1 MVVNRNAQPHPI
13 REHRLMRRLTLIAFF
28 LVASGLAAPALQAQ
42 FIGAPTHDDFRDTTI
57 LRPPAGSK
65 VAIIVFEDLGCPACA
80 RAHPLESQAAEQ
92 FHVPLLRH
100 DFPLPQHIW
109 TFEGAVYARYLQ
121 DKVSPKLA
129 EEFRSDVFR
138 AQAAIASKDDLH
150 QFAQRWLQRHGQKL
164 PFVVDPTGALAAK
177 VQADFDLGRRLNVT
191 HTPTIVVVTKNNY
204 QVVCGT
210 EGLIDPT
217 QLVPVLR
224 AAIQQTHTAA
234 GNQVKR

>member
-1 MVVNRNAQPHPI
+1 MN
-13 REHRLMRRLTLIAFF
+13 LIAF
-28 LVASGLAAPALQAQ
+28 LLLAIALAVPALQAQ

-80 RAHPLESQAAEQ
+80 RAHPLESHAAEQ

-100 DFPLPQHIW
+100 DFPIPSHIW

-121 DKVSPKLA
+121 DKLSPKLA
-129 EEFRSDVFR
+129 DEFRSDVFH

-150 QFAQRWLQRHGQKL
+150 QFAQHWFQQHGQKV
-164 PFVVDPTGALAAK
+164 PFVIDPTGAFAAK

-217 QLVPVLR
+217 QLVPILR
-224 AAIQQTHTAA
+224 AAIEKTQTAPGTRP
-234 GNQVKR
+234 KR